1 MEEGEERREV
11 KEREKQRN
19 GWRVEEGEERR
30 REVRRKGQLEKGR
43 ETIAERVAT
52 ASCSSLLS
60 QSSAAVITTPC
71 EGRRVDRET
80 WEGKSEEEKKEE
92 EKEEEEEEKVDS
104 VMLKYMELVRQK
116 RGREER
122 ERSPQKSE
130 EEEEGGRERKWQSSL
145 DVDEDYSDGRQD
157 QVSWCGLWVWPNLM
171 VVF

>member
-71 EGRRVDRET
+71 EGRRGDRET
-80 WEGKSEEEKKEE
+80 GEGKSKEEKKEE
-92 EKEEEEEEKVDS
+92 EKEEEEEEEKVDS

-130 EEEEGGRERKWQSSL
+130 EEEEEEEGGRERKWQSSL
-145 DVDEDYSDGRQD
+145 DEDYSDGRQD
-157 QVSWCGLWVWPNLM
+157 QVS
-171 VVF
+171 